1 MRRLFRSYPVPLWVV
16 AVLLSLASVGFAAWA
31 SEVRDHQRD
40 TAQYERN
47 ADRLVQLAV
56 GSHAALAI
64 VMQGRQYEAEK
75 AGQLEAKVD
84 EANGRLGPM
93 QRKINDLQEDV
104 ERLRTNW
111 TSELGVEP

>member
-1 MRRLFRSYPVPLWVV
+1 MKRLFRSYPVPIWVV
-16 AVLLSLASVGFAAWA
+16 AVLVAIAGAGWA
-31 SEVRDHQRD
+31 GWSSESN
-40 TAQYERN
+40 N
-47 ADRLVQLAV
+47 ADRLARIATGSMAAV
-56 GSHAALAI
+56 SI
-64 VMQGRQYEAEK
+64 TMQGRQYEAEK

-111 TSELGVEP
+111 TSELGIEP